1 MDFSQSVERPP
12 RKTIFWRIEF
22 RDVKFIYPSAS
33 NERVILEHLNLFFEQ
48 GKKVAPVGESGCS
61 KSTSVYLIER
71 LYETIGTEVLID
83 GMDIKKYDVK
93 YLRSLISYAQQELV
107 LFNKSIRDNYPSQ
120 LGNVDDMI

>member
-71 LYETIGTEVLID
+71 LYETIGTEVLI
-83 GMDIKKYDVK
+83 KKYDVK

>member
-1 MDFSQSVERPP
+1 MDFSQSAERPP
-12 RKTIFWRIEF
+12 RKTIFGRIEF

-33 NERVILEHLNLFFEQ
+33 NERVILDQVFER

-107 LFNKSIRDNYPSQ
+107 LFNKSIRDNYLSQ